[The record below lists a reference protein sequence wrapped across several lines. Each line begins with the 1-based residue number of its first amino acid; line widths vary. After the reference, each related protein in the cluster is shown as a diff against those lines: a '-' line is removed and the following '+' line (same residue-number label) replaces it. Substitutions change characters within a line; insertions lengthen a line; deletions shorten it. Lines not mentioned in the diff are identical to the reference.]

1 MPLLEDLS
9 TAAVWLVKEERPFG
23 RLLF

>member
-1 MPLLEDLS
+1 MPMLEDLS